1 MIQCIHEKSEKKIIA
16 QNKILP
22 INSMYHLNKQYRT
35 LIMLPSHFERQV
47 SDAQVTYNTAALSP
61 GFIFNLIYLL

>member
-1 MIQCIHEKSEKKIIA
+1 MIQYIQDKSEKKDNSPE
-16 QNKILP
+16 QDSSH
-22 INSMYHLNKQYRT
+22 SMYYLNKKYRT

-61 GFIFNLIYLL
+61 GFIFNLIYFL